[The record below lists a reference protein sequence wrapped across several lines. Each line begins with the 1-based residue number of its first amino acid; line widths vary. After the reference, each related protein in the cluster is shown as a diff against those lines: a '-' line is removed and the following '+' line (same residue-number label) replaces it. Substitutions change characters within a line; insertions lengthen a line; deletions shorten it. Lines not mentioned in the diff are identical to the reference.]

1 MSDCLSFAWYRPT
14 DLVCFQTALFVLS
27 FKTPLFLN
35 AVCEGVVKSP
45 LARAPPLQ
53 LWRPGIVPER
63 ALDLAFPRPRRE
75 GAGSSNMEE
84 KMMSAFLIA
93 RASGCERER
102 CDGGGNEDA
111 PLKTLAEVG
120 ANGDGCSWR
129 SDWPEQD
136 KESFRKGVYAF
147 RRDFGRIRGSFL
159 PHRGH
164 AEIVDFFYR

>member
-1 MSDCLSFAWYRPT
+1 MASFA
-14 DLVCFQTALFVLS
+14 LS
-27 FKTPLFLN
+27 FKTPLFWN
-35 AVCEGVVKSP
+35 AVCAGVVNSP

-75 GAGSSNMEE
+75 GAGSSDLE
-84 KMMSAFLIA
+84 KMMSAFLVA
-93 RASGCERER
+93 RSSGFGRER
-102 CDGGGNEDA
+102 CDGGGNGDP
-111 PLKTLAEVG
+111 PLETLAEVA
-120 ANGDGCSWR
+120 ANGDGCSWK

-147 RRDFGRIRGSFL
+147 RRDFGRIRESFL

-164 AEIVDFFYR
+164 AELVEFFYR